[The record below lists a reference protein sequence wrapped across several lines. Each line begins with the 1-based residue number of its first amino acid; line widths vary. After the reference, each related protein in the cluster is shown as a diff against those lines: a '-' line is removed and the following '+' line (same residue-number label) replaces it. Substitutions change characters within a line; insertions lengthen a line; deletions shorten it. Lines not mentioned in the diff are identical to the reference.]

1 MSTLLYSYPS
11 SNPHLI
17 KDLELER
24 HIEGG
29 YFRQTSIYDEKVPS
43 PLAGNES
50 RPLATTI
57 YYLLTA
63 DEPRGYFHRNKSHT
77 MHVLHQGRARY
88 TLINPRPSDAT
99 GKWTPEMT
107 YATMGE
113 NQEAEETRQLFVAG
127 GVWKMSTIPDED
139 LNLVKE
145 SKAKGEKVGCLIS
158 EVVTPGF
165 VWQDHEWMTM
175 DTLKELFKDAENG
188 EEMIEKLSK
197 FVRPVE

>member
-1 MSTLLYSYPS
+1 
-11 SNPHLI
+11 
-17 KDLELER
+17 
-24 HIEGG
+24 
-29 YFRQTSIYDEKVPS
+29 
-43 PLAGNES
+43 
-50 RPLATTI
+50 
-57 YYLLTA
+57 
-63 DEPRGYFHRNKSHT
+63 

-113 NQEAEETRQLFVAG
+113 NQQTGETRQLFVAG